1 MPSNITGSD
10 MRQDQSAYED
20 DSVLSSVEKT
30 LAKFSDNVSTPDQTD
45 DSTDDSDSTSD
56 SQDQDSQDSQDS
68 EDQSSDSSTEE
79 DDSTSD
85 DSDDVSKDDSADT
98 QDQKPAIP
106 DNYYRAA
113 IHAGWKPERIDKLY
127 QSDPE
132 GTLEFLKENHE
143 KVNNLTNQ
151 FSLVG
156 RKARELE
163 EKPPAKPEP
172 TVNVEDFR
180 KAYEEDPAAAIAEAL
195 NKVQTAPVIQQQP
208 AKQDDQQASLTA
220 IETMNNFFIAAD
232 MEGYKDFYGES
243 KSLQWNDVTPG
254 QYANRIAVVNRADE
268 ILAGAAF
275 LKTNVT
281 VREAIER
288 AHMQIT
294 SPIVEKVIRNK
305 IISQVKKKAS
315 GVTLR
320 PAKSKSVVPTG
331 TKGQLTEQE
340 IEEKVKERF
349 AKLGK
354 E

>member
-20 DSVLSSVEKT
+20 DSVLNKVAQT
-30 LAKFSDNVSTPDQTD
+30 LSKFSDNVSTPEPEPAEPAESAEPTLEPEPEPEPEPAD
-45 DSTDDSDSTSD
+45 DDDPTP
-56 SQDQDSQDSQDS
+56 
-68 EDQSSDSSTEE
+68 EPEPAE
-79 DDSTSD
+79 PAEP
-85 DSDDVSKDDSADT
+85 K
-98 QDQKPAIP
+98 DQKPAIP

-113 IHAGWKPERIDKLY
+113 IHSGWKPERIDKLY

-163 EKPPAKPEP
+163 EQPPAKPEP
-172 TVNVEDFR
+172 TVNVDDFR
-180 KAYEEDPAAAIAEAL
+180 RAYEEDPAAAIAEAL
-195 NKVQTAPVIQQQP
+195 NKVQVAQVVQQQP
-208 AKQDDQQASLTA
+208 VSQDNQQADLTA
-220 IETMNNFFIAAD
+220 IETMNNFFTAAD
-232 MEGYKDFYGES
+232 MEGYKDFYGDS
-243 KSLQWNDVTPG
+243 KSLQWSDLTPG
-254 QYANRIAVVNRADE
+254 QYANRMAVIHRADE

-275 LKTNVT
+275 LKMDVT
-281 VREAIER
+281 VKDAIER
-288 AHMQIT
+288 SHLQVTA
-294 SPIVEKVIRNK
+294 PIVEKVVRNK

-320 PAKSKSVVPTG
+320 PGKSKTVVPSG
-331 TKGQLTEQE
+331 TKTAQLSEQE
-340 IEEKVKERF
+340 IEERVKERF

-354 E
+354 G